1 MYRCGNNNRKE
12 KQGAIKKRNCWRHI
26 ALLAPLCTA
35 QLSSTRLG
43 LAFCLCPPPAAALI
57 HVPLPSPYLPFP
69 LSFPVFCL
77 LKLCVFIC
85 GILRIYLFWL
95 FYNIAATA
103 SLSQPRS
110 PLLPVTPSRQCNL
123 SISYT
128 FRHTP
133 SSALPHSSNAAA
145 TSVTRFSLFPFQFFR
160 CVLWQLSA
168 CSRCSF
174 FLPLCSSSSSSTCCC
189 CAF

>member
-12 KQGAIKKRNCWRHI
+12 KQGAIKRRNCWRHI
-26 ALLAPLCTA
+26 ALLASLCTA
-35 QLSSTRLG
+35 QLGSTWLGFLLVPTTSSSSDPCT
-43 LAFCLCPPPAAALI
+43 A
-57 HVPLPSPYLPFP
+57 PLPLPTIPPLTSLSSASSSCAYLFAA
-69 LSFPVFCL
+69 FYA
-77 LKLCVFIC
+77 FIC
-85 GILRIYLFWL
+85 FDF

-103 SLSQPRS
+103 SLSQPPS
-110 PLLPVTPSRQCNL
+110 PLVPVTPSRQCNL

-133 SSALPHSSNAAA
+133 SSALPHSSNAVA

>member
-1 MYRCGNNNRKE
+1 MYRCGNNNRKK
-12 KQGAIKKRNCWRHI
+12 KQGAIKRRNCWRHI

-35 QLSSTRLG
+35 QLSSTWLG
-43 LAFCLCPPPAAALI
+43 FLLLPTTSSSSDPCTA
-57 HVPLPSPYLPFP
+57 PLLFYPHNPSH
-69 LSFPVFCL
+69 FPVFF

-103 SLSQPRS
+103 SLSQPPS

-133 SSALPHSSNAAA
+133 SSALPHSSNAVA

-174 FLPLCSSSSSSTCCC
+174 FLPLCSSTSSSTCCC

>member
-1 MYRCGNNNRKE
+1 MYRCGNNNRKK
-12 KQGAIKKRNCWRHI
+12 KQGAIKRRNCWRHI

-35 QLSSTRLG
+35 QLGSTWLGFLLVPTTSSSSDPCTPTL
-43 LAFCLCPPPAAALI
+43 LLTPPPLTSLSSASSSCAYLFAAFYA
-57 HVPLPSPYLPFP
+57 
-69 LSFPVFCL
+69 
-77 LKLCVFIC
+77 FIC
-85 GILRIYLFWL
+85 FDFFTIS
-95 FYNIAATA
+95 
-103 SLSQPRS
+103 SLSQPPS

-133 SSALPHSSNAAA
+133 SSALPHSSNAVA

-174 FLPLCSSSSSSTCCC
+174 FLPLCSSTSSSTCCC

>member
-1 MYRCGNNNRKE
+1 MPTTSSSSDPCT
-12 KQGAIKKRNCWRHI
+12 
-26 ALLAPLCTA
+26 APLLLRPPPLTS
-35 QLSSTRLG
+35 LSSASSSCAYLFAAFYAFICFDFFTISQRL
-43 LAFCLCPPPAAALI
+43 LHCLSP
-57 HVPLPSPYLPFP
+57 VPLP
-69 LSFPVFCL
+69 PV
-77 LKLCVFIC
+77 
-85 GILRIYLFWL
+85 
-95 FYNIAATA
+95 
-103 SLSQPRS
+103 
-110 PLLPVTPSRQCNL
+110 PVTPSRQCNL

-133 SSALPHSSNAAA
+133 SSALPHSSNAVA